1 MSSAERPAPAKFAIV
16 TAYYKEERPL
26 LERCLR
32 SVREQTAGAEHIV
45 VADGVP
51 QDWLDTQPVRHIK
64 LDRAHADYG
73 NTARGVGALL
83 AVAEDYDG
91 IGFLDADNWLGP
103 THIEQCLAAASAI
116 AGDGCDYVIAQRNLK
131 RPDETTIAVLD
142 EPISEHVDTNCFFF
156 LPGAF
161 HMIQRFATIPRALS
175 IIGDRLFYRE
185 LSQQPLRTA
194 VVAQKTVNYHCMWA
208 SIYQAVAETPPLGA
222 KPNVDQGPLLEWL
235 KQLTPEEKRI
245 VSRRTCL
252 KLV

>member
-1 MSSAERPAPAKFAIV
+1 MPSERPEKFAIV
-16 TAYYKEERPL
+16 TPYYKEERPL
-26 LERCLR
+26 LERCLD
-32 SVREQTAGAEHIV
+32 SVRAQSVTADHIL

-51 QDWLDTQPVRHIK
+51 QDWLDRLAIRHIK
-64 LDRAHADYG
+64 LDRAHGDYG

-91 IGFLDADNWLGP
+91 IGFLDADNWLEP
-103 THIEQCLAAASAI
+103 DHIELCLAAAATVS
-116 AGDGCDYVIAQRNLK
+116 GEGCDYVIAQRNMK
-131 RPDETTIAVLD
+131 RPDGTTIEVLD
-142 EPISEHVDTNCFFF
+142 EPIAKHVDTNCFFF

-185 LSQQPLRTA
+185 LSMQQLRTA
-194 VVAQKTVNYHCMWA
+194 VVAAKTVNYHCMWA
-208 SIYQAVAETPPLGA
+208 SIYQAIAETPPAGA
-222 KPNVDQGPLLEWL
+222 KPNVDQAPLLEWL
-235 KQLTPEEKRI
+235 KQLSPSERRV